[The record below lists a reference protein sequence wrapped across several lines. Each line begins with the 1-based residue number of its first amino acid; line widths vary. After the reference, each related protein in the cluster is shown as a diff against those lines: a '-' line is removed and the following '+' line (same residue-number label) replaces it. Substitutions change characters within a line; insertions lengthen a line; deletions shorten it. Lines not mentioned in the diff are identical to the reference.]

1 MSIFSFILRKT
12 KSVLP
17 TVDERIITPAFLNK
31 HDIEIR
37 HLINDKWAAWLVG
50 KSTIYRGGEAL
61 DRTGV
66 GKWSSESN
74 VAEYA
79 WCDTREEAL
88 LSAVRYLAAKGVTIP
103 TPEPTD
109 VTVSLKNHN
118 GLTVAKL
125 PTPTVTPLPKPV
137 PHTGGGIDVNDL
149 RKPEPPHGGG
159 TIPADW

>member
-1 MSIFSFILRKT
+1 MSIFSVILRKT

-17 TVDERIITPAFLNK
+17 TVDERIITPSFLNK

-50 KSTIYRGGEAL
+50 KSTNYRGGEAL

-88 LSAVRYLAAKGVTIP
+88 LSAVRYLAAKGVTMP
-103 TPEPTD
+103 TPQPTGCA
-109 VTVSLKNHN
+109 VPPP
-118 GLTVAKL
+118 A
-125 PTPTVTPLPKPV
+125 VTPLP
-137 PHTGGGIDVNDL
+137 
-149 RKPEPPHGGG
+149 KPEPPHGGG
-159 TIPADW
+159 IVPADW